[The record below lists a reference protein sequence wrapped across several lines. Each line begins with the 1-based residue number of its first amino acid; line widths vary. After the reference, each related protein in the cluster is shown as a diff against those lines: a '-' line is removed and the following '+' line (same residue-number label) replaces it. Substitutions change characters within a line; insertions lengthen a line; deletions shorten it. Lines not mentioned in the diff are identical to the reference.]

1 MYQSHA
7 GVYGPNKP
15 SSQMSTGAWL
25 FRSAS
30 RVGSGEKL
38 GTDPRIT
45 QADGCIGR
53 PFSRE
58 QWTCSNLLTIVQ
70 KVAICGPHEIR
81 IVLDHMRIERGKR
94 VAYWS
99 GFSLQDVHRFE
110 SP

>member
-15 SSQMSTGAWL
+15 SSRMSTGAWL

-53 PFSRE
+53 PFFSGAVDLLKSIDDCAKGCYM
-58 QWTCSNLLTIVQ
+58 WTT
-70 KVAICGPHEIR
+70 
-81 IVLDHMRIERGKR
+81 
-94 VAYWS
+94 
-99 GFSLQDVHRFE
+99 
-110 SP
+110 